1 MVFKHSEKD
10 LTDKESLDENNNRVK
25 SGINNISSTTTDS
38 SIPMNILYRIEV
50 LKQNE
55 KLYRDNSQALWQEPK
70 LSKAKKRVQD
80 FAYEQN
86 LSFQNVVQKIN

>member
-38 SIPMNILYRIEV
+38 SIPMNILYREL

-70 LSKAKKRVQD
+70 LSKTKKRVQY

-86 LSFQNVVQKIN
+86 LSFQTVVQKIN

>member
-10 LTDKESLDENNNRVK
+10 LTDKESLDENNNQVM

-38 SIPMNILYRIEV
+38 NIPMNILYREL

-70 LSKAKKRVQD
+70 LSKAKKRVQY

-86 LSFQNVVQKIN
+86 LSFQTVVQKIN

>member
-10 LTDKESLDENNNRVK
+10 LTDKESLDENNNQVM

-38 SIPMNILYRIEV
+38 SIPMNILYREL

-70 LSKAKKRVQD
+70 LLKAKKRVQY

-86 LSFQNVVQKIN
+86 LSFQTVVQKIN

>member
-10 LTDKESLDENNNRVK
+10 LTDKESLDENNNQVM

-38 SIPMNILYRIEV
+38 NIPMNIQYREL

-55 KLYRDNSQALWQEPK
+55 KLYRDNSQAL
-70 LSKAKKRVQD
+70 
-80 FAYEQN
+80 
-86 LSFQNVVQKIN
+86 

>member
-10 LTDKESLDENNNRVK
+10 LTDKESLDENNNQVM

-38 SIPMNILYRIEV
+38 SIPMNILYREL

-55 KLYRDNSQALWQEPK
+55 KLYRDNSQAL
-70 LSKAKKRVQD
+70 
-80 FAYEQN
+80 
-86 LSFQNVVQKIN
+86 

>member
-10 LTDKESLDENNNRVK
+10 LTDKESLDENNNQVM

-38 SIPMNILYRIEV
+38 SIPMNILYREL

-70 LSKAKKRVQD
+70 LSKAKKRVQY

-86 LSFQNVVQKIN
+86 LSFQTVVQKIN

>member
-38 SIPMNILYRIEV
+38 SIPMNILYREL

-70 LSKAKKRVQD
+70 LSKAKKRVQY

-86 LSFQNVVQKIN
+86 LSFQTVVQKIN